1 MHLHTDTWHPCVQ
14 QAHDHTD
21 VQVELAIMQ
30 YYDAVVVVEMGG
42 GSFIV
47 QKADNAKVFF
57 FFVFCFVD
65 GGRGRAVEITPTI
78 DVPVVLI
85 GIIRSRSF

>member
-57 FFVFCFVD
+57 FFVFVLWME
-65 GGRGRAVEITPTI
+65 GE
-78 DVPVVLI
+78 DVQW
-85 GIIRSRSF
+85 RSHLPSTFLSS